1 MDTLIQDIRFAVR
14 LLTKNRGFT
23 LVAVLTLAVGI
34 GANTAIFSLVNA
46 VLLRQLPYESPGQLM
61 RIWSSRTDRDRGNFS
76 LPDFI
81 DYKDQ
86 NQTFEQISG
95 YATWNANLVNEGE
108 PERVFGVRSSANIFQ
123 LLGIKAEIGRTLLS
137 EDDNPGSR
145 RVVVLSY
152 GFWNRRFGVRAD
164 IVGKELTLNDESYTV
179 AGVLPP
185 GLLFPE
191 WRLTS

>member
-14 LLTKNRGFT
+14 LLIKDRGFT
-23 LVAVLTLAVGI
+23 AAALLTLAVGI

-46 VLLRQLPYESPGQLM
+46 VLLRQLPYKKPDQLV
-61 RIWSSRTDRDRGNFS
+61 RIWSSRTDRDKSNFS

-86 NQTFEQISG
+86 NQTLEQISG
-95 YATWNANLVNEGE
+95 FSAWNANWVSAGK

-123 LLGIKAEIGRTLLS
+123 TLGTSAEIGRTLLV
-137 EDDNPGSR
+137 EDDNSGSP

-152 GFWNRRFGVRAD
+152 GFW
-164 IVGKELTLNDESYTV
+164 
-179 AGVLPP
+179 
-185 GLLFPE
+185 
-191 WRLTS
+191 